1 MEYHQSR
8 RLKLKLSADDKKFE
22 QVQKVPIFCA

>member
-22 QVQKVPIFCA
+22 QVQKVWTN